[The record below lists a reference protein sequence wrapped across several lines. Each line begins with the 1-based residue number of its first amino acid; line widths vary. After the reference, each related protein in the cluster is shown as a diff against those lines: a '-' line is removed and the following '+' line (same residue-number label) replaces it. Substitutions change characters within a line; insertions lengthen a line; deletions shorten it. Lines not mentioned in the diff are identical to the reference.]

1 MIQVKIIFAP
11 IEEIE
16 QSINLEIEDNNLE
29 VIDIKIKANGYESI
43 ATIIYKKET
52 K

>member
-11 IEEIE
+11 IDEIE
-16 QSINLEIEDNNLE
+16 QSINLEIQDNNLE
-29 VIDIKIKANGYESI
+29 VIDIKIKANGYHSI
-43 ATIIYKKET
+43 ATIIYKKD